1 MLTGNIIMS
10 AIVAVEY
17 NYQLDDVLKV
27 LNKIYKEVRFIDSIE
42 STVTAIYW
50 KMD

>member
-1 MLTGNIIMS
+1 MS